1 MLREV
6 LVLSALLCAAP
17 ALSRATGADASGDAP
32 LQQNGPRPAVTP
44 SSSGGQLSQQSSDPA
59 RREETGRE
67 LQNYAGSRD
76 PSSLNR
82 AMPDLVRYAQS
93 PDGRRFLSELFKG
106 MGSQWSR
113 GGGKG
118 SPDEAVL
125 SEMAR
130 YAPEDAAVWRMLAE
144 QRGRGSDPAATIE
157 AADNALRFGGPDP
170 KVFETRAQA
179 DYKLGDYESAWRDAR
194 AALKLDP
201 RDQSAFAV
209 MKLAEGRLQLGPA
222 PAPPASASEGET
234 APPAASGGGAAPAAA
249 SPGRDALAQSAVLT
263 REAVSALAL
272 GDAAAALRKADAA
285 LALDSGNAQAM
296 NLRAT
301 AEVRLAR
308 YKEAAADAT
317 RALDLAPGNPA
328 ALTTRAW
335 AQGRLGD
342 YARALADASAA
353 VEAAPSDP
361 AARFAKAFSLAGFG
375 RSAEML
381 DELRTAAALHPAF
394 MPVYERAVR
403 APAGSDAML
412 LFTGLE
418 PGRSAPEPR
427 RNRRSMLLIVLS
439 VLVGGFLVALG
450 LLQNLAGLR
459 ERFTRRLG
467 ARVSATPEGGGF
479 WKRFTKVREAGAGGM
494 GVVYEAVDLGL
505 RRKVAVKR
513 MREEL
518 RSDPRERRRFLEEA
532 RAAGALRHP
541 NVVAVHGVEE
551 EGEDL
556 YMVCEFVEG
565 PSLEKRLKERGPF
578 PEAEALRLALQVC
591 SALEA
596 AHALRVVHGDIKP
609 SNILLEPDGT
619 AKVADFGLARRLDA
633 ARRTVQGASWG
644 SPAYMAPEQEDG
656 RTLPESDLYSL
667 GALLY
672 ETLTGA
678 PPFAGTPSAVLLR
691 KREGRYE
698 PAGSKAALSSAT
710 EALIAK
716 ALEPDPSRRWR
727 TAREFSAALAA
738 ALDPS
743 KGT

>member
-17 ALSRATGADASGDAP
+17 ALSRAAGAEASGDAP
-32 LQQNGPRPAVTP
+32 MQQTGPRQATSPAGAAG
-44 SSSGGQLSQQSSDPA
+44 SSSQAEDPS

-67 LQNYAGSRD
+67 LQDYAGNRD
-76 PSSLNR
+76 PYSLNR

-93 PDGRRFLSELFKG
+93 PDGRRFLSELFSG
-106 MGSQWSR
+106 MGTKWSR
-113 GGGKG
+113 TGGKG
-118 SPDEAVL
+118 SPEEAVL

-130 YAPEDAAVWRMLAE
+130 YAPEDGAVWRMLAE
-144 QRGRGSDPAATIE
+144 QRGRGSDAAATIA
-157 AADNALRFGGPDP
+157 AADNALRFGGPDA
-170 KVFETRAQA
+170 KVFEVRAQA
-179 DYKLGDYESAWRDAR
+179 DYKLGDYDSAWRDAR
-194 AALKLDP
+194 ASLKLDP

-222 PAPPASASEGET
+222 PAPAASSSEGEP
-234 APPAASGGGAAPAAA
+234 ALSAASGGGAAPAAA
-249 SPGRDALAQSAVLT
+249 SPGRDTLAQSAVLT

-272 GDAAAALRKADAA
+272 GDAASALRKADAA

-317 RALDLAPGNPA
+317 RALDLAPGNAA

-342 YARALADASAA
+342 YARALVDASAA
-353 VEAAPSDP
+353 VEAAPADP
-361 AARFAKAFSLAGFG
+361 AARFARAFSLAGFG
-375 RSAEML
+375 RNSEML

-418 PGRSAPEPR
+418 PGRSAPAPR
-427 RNRRSMLLIVLS
+427 RGGRSMLVIVLAAI
-439 VLVGGFLVALG
+439 VGGFLVALG

-467 ARVSATPEGGGF
+467 ARVSAVPEGGGGF
-479 WKRFTKVREAGAGGM
+479 WKRFTKVREAGSGGM
-494 GVVYEAVDLGL
+494 GVVYEAVDLAM

-551 EGEDL
+551 EGDDL

-565 PSLEKRLKERGPF
+565 PSLEKRLKERGPLA
-578 PEAEALRLALQVC
+578 EAEALRLALQVC

-644 SPAYMAPEQEDG
+644 SPAYMAPEQEEG

-672 ETLTGA
+672 EALTGK
-678 PPFAGTPSAVLLR
+678 PPFEGTPSSVLLR

-698 PAGSKAALSSAT
+698 PAGRGAALSSAT

-716 ALEPDPSRRWR
+716 ALEPDPERRWR
-727 TAREFSAALAA
+727 SARELSAALEAA
-738 ALDPS
+738 IQSS
-743 KGT
+743 KGS